1 MIVFSFSASTSDNE
15 DHASGYNSLNNRAL
29 RPPAYAFILP
39 NLDKFNPDFR
49 DFIHRD
55 IIEIST
61 LRRLEASGHLN
72 WWCDNPNQRL
82 WPLVTVG
89 DGNCL
94 NHSISLGI
102 WGVHDRQLNLRQL
115 LHDSLT
121 VSERKYAFY
130 RRWRYHETKANLQS
144 GLIFSESEWAKEW
157 NDILTLSKITPRV
170 NENGTNSEQTY
181 ESLELIHVYALAN
194 VLKRPIVVVS
204 DTVLKNAKGES
215 LSPIP
220 FGGVYLPLEIS
231 PQQCHRSPLVLCYDS
246 SHFSPLVTM
255 RSVNTNS
262 LQGM

>member
-1 MIVFSFSASTSDNE
+1 L
-15 DHASGYNSLNNRAL
+15 NSRTL

-49 DFIHRD
+49 DFIQRD

-72 WWCDNPNQRL
+72 WWCAQNPNQRL
-82 WPLVTVG
+82 WPLVTTG

-94 NHSISLGI
+94 LHAASLGI

-115 LHDSLT
+115 LHEALT
-121 VSERKYAFY
+121 ISERKSAFY
-130 RRWRYHETKANLQS
+130 RRWRWHESKANLQS
-144 GLIFSESEWAKEW
+144 ELIFSESEWTKEW
-157 NDILTLSKITPRV
+157 SDILSLSKITPR
-170 NENGTNSEQTY
+170 ENGTNSEQTY

-194 VLKRPIVVVS
+194 VLKRPIIVVS

-215 LSPIP
+215 LSPIN
-220 FGGVYLPLEIS
+220 FGGIYLPLEIS
-231 PQQCHRSPLVLCYDS
+231 PQQCHRFVFIRFHKIASFRSPLVLCYDS

-255 RSVNTNS
+255 RQRNTNS
-262 LQGM
+262 LQGILFY